1 VRAGQG
7 AAGERALAV
16 WLCGLRPEAGRITA
30 GDAADGMEQ
39 ASEAGELW
47 CGAISGAEGGAGPA
61 AIAVGAVDADVAELQ
76 LTVLGERRGARP
88 LPP

>member
-16 WLCGLRPEAGRITA
+16 WLCGLTTGHV
-30 GDAADGMEQ
+30 ADGGGE
-39 ASEAGELW
+39 EALW
-47 CGAISGAEGGAGPA
+47 CGAISGTEGGAGPA
-61 AIAVGAVDADVAELQ
+61 AIAAGAVDADVAELR

-88 LPP
+88 LPS